1 MSKEGARQVSLYWVH
16 DERTQSKNI
25 FDNIP
30 ALAPPKL
37 PKVSN
42 ELDAY
47 LAASVEAV
55 EDPLLWWH
63 EHCAVYPN
71 LSRMAAS
78 YLSIPG

>member
-63 EHCAVYPN
+63 ERRALYPN